1 MGQHPI
7 SLVGSMLLVAPTRPG
22 AQTLAAYAA
31 LEYTQVRGVKVV
43 GELGN
48 QYATVPRNHIGLV
61 RPYQAMTGALAEL
74 SLQIELIRIAD
85 AGQDI
90 LRAAVGITPGYSY
103 CARRPDGSELYF
115 SGEMNTLMNGAFEA
129 KSIAEQRCTMAVTSK
144 VFETT

>member
-1 MGQHPI
+1 MGPHPI
-7 SLVGSMLLVAPTRPG
+7 SLVGSMLMVAPTRPG

-31 LEYTQVRGVKVV
+31 LEYAQVRGVKVV

-90 LRAAVGITPGYSY
+90 LRAAVGVVPGYTY
-103 CARRPDGSELYF
+103 CVRRPDGSELYF
-115 SGEMNTLMNGAFEA
+115 SAQINALMNGAFDA
-129 KSIAEQRCTMAVTSK
+129 KSIAEQRCAMTVTSK
-144 VFETT
+144 VFEAN

>member
-1 MGQHPI
+1 MKPHPI
-7 SLVGSMLLVAPTRPG
+7 SLVGSTLLVAPARPA

-31 LEYTQVRGVKVV
+31 LTYTQVRGVKVV

-129 KSIAEQRCTMAVTSK
+129 KSIAEQRCTIAVTSR
-144 VFETT
+144 VFDTN